1 MGPTM
6 ARKKGYGQFC
16 PVAKAAEVVAERW
29 TLLVVRELLCGSRRF
44 NELRQGVPLMSP
56 SLLSQR
62 LRELEDAGVVERRSS
77 ASGSGSE
84 YHLTAAGA
92 ELRPVVLLLGSWG
105 SRWAQSEVR
114 REDLDPGL
122 LMWDIRRRADQS
134 ALPNDRRTVVQ
145 FDLSGV
151 PMNKRRWW
159 LVFERGE
166 VDLCLKDPGHEV
178 DLLVSSHI
186 TTLTDVW
193 VGHMELPR
201 ALRAESIRLEGPTR
215 LVRSFRSWFTLSVFA
230 DTDRPE

>member
-1 MGPTM
+1 
-6 ARKKGYGQFC
+6 
-16 PVAKAAEVVAERW
+16 
-29 TLLVVRELLCGSRRF
+29 
-44 NELRQGVPLMSP
+44 
-56 SLLSQR
+56 
-62 LRELEDAGVVERRSS
+62 
-77 ASGSGSE
+77 
-84 YHLTAAGA
+84 
-92 ELRPVVLLLGSWG
+92 
-105 SRWAQSEVR
+105 
-114 REDLDPGL
+114 
-122 LMWDIRRRADQS
+122 MWDIRRRADQS